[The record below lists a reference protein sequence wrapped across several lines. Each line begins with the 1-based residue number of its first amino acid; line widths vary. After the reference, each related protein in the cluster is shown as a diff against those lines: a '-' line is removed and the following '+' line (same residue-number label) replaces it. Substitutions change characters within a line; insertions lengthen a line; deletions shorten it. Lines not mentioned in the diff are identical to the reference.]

1 VIPCLQESV
10 HWVERRGKEKKWTDD
25 FIETHKGSL
34 DKFKEK
40 FYKMIPSTK

>member
-1 VIPCLQESV
+1 MSSRKCPLDREK
-10 HWVERRGKEKKWTDD
+10 RKRKKKWTDD